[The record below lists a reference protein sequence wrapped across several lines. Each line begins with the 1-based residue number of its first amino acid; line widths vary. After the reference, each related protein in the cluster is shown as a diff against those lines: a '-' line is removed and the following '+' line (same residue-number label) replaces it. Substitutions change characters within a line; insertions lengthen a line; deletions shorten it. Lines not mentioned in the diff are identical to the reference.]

1 MSKNNSNTDQAKQS
15 CKTGV
20 SGSVFHHAISH
31 INCDEN
37 ISKETVN
44 AINEMV
50 DCVISENRSIT
61 FNKEA
66 QDALPQHIKD
76 KMKLQR
82 EESRTLKNKQL

>member
-1 MSKNNSNTDQAKQS
+1 MTKVSKKSQNKQS

-20 SGSVFHHAISH
+20 SGSVFHPAISH
-31 INCDEN
+31 VNCDEN

-44 AINEMV
+44 AINETV
-50 DCVISENRSIT
+50 NCVISEHRSIT

-76 KMKLQR
+76 KMKLQI
-82 EESRTLKNKQL
+82 EESRTLKKK